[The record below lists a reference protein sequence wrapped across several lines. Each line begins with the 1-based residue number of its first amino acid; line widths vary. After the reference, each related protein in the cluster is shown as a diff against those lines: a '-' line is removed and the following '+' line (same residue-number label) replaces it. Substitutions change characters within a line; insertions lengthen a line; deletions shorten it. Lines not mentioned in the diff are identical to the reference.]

1 MNSVVPTPVDRTETT
16 RRLFLKIFTGIL
28 GFFITLVLAVP
39 FISSLAGPLLRR
51 KKAHWTKV
59 GKLPQP
65 GSDHP
70 EHISFFD
77 QTEDAY
83 IRENVT
89 RDVWFVKGP
98 SGGLTVY
105 SPICPHLGC
114 RYSWDES
121 EGHFVCPCHGS
132 VFAINGTVL
141 GGPAPRPLDSLPS
154 KVENGE
160 LYIEWEQFEPG
171 ISRKTPV

>member
-1 MNSVVPTPVDRTETT
+1 MSSIEPTPVGRAETT
-16 RRLFLKIFTGIL
+16 RRLFLKILTGIL
-28 GFFITLVLAVP
+28 GAFIAIVLAVP
-39 FISSLAGPLLRR
+39 FVSSLIGPLLRR
-51 KKAHWTKV
+51 KNAHWTMI
-59 GKLPQP
+59 GKLPQTE
-65 GSDHP
+65 SDHP
-70 EHISFFD
+70 TNISFFA

-83 IRENVT
+83 IRESVT
-89 RDVWFVKGP
+89 RDVWVVSSP
-98 SGGLTVY
+98 SGVLTVY

-114 RYSWDES
+114 RYNWDES

-141 GGPAPRPLDSLPS
+141 GGPSPRPLDTLPV

-171 ISRKTPV
+171 TARKIPV